1 MFFSPFAP
9 GKRGDPLFHCSLRS
23 RCRPECDPAPV
34 HQMSLHEDGEAPCKV
49 HWTGKDLGDGNCD
62 TAVLKEFLETSFI
75 VTCCSSQLPPSV
87 AFTGSSGQLFL
98 VSLQLR
104 NNRWVKLSIVVCRL
118 QSLQVNVKNAKKKEM
133 NLVLHFCLN
142 SSPGF
147 TRLLALRGAT
157 PPLYYLAP
165 ASALPPGP
173 TALRC
178 LVEDVRMSNAAEG
191 T

>member
-1 MFFSPFAP
+1 M
-9 GKRGDPLFHCSLRS
+9 C
-23 RCRPECDPAPV
+23 PECDPAPV

-62 TAVLKEFLETSFI
+62 TAV
-75 VTCCSSQLPPSV
+75 TCCSSQLPPSV

-104 NNRWVKLSIVVCRL
+104 NNRLVKLSIVVCRL

-142 SSPGF
+142 SSSGF